1 MKRVLVCLLAI
12 IAIFGLTG
20 CKDNKKVKKEEKKGT
35 ATVLKNATAKIG
47 EYDITFDKEA
57 GFHEMKYKY
66 PSTATY
72 GNIDAYTIIDQLDGG
87 NLIYRIA
94 MYYFELGGVDAIA
107 FSAGVGENSI
117 RTRTDIMEGLK
128 VLGVIP
134 DYEANNC
141 RGKEVLVTTSDSK
154 VPCYVV
160 PTDEEIMIAR
170 DAYNLANR

>member
-94 MYYFELGGVDAIA
+94 MYYFEEMPEYEVMRDTTLTK
-107 FSAGVGENSI
+107 VGEVDSNEKKENWTI
-117 RTRTDIMEGLK
+117 YK
-128 VLGVIP
+128 
-134 DYEANNC
+134 
-141 RGKEVLVTTSDSK
+141 GKEDDKDVTTLTNYYNGSTYIITFISD
-154 VPCYVV
+154 Y
-160 PTDEEIMIAR
+160 DINYFM
-170 DAYNLANR
+170 DAFLSTIIF